1 MKQVALNEDINT
13 MLNTIVE
20 RRKARGELVI
30 NKKYV
35 IAELVKAELKKDM
48 RK

>member
-1 MKQVALNEDINT
+1 MKQVALNDDINE
-13 MLNTIVE
+13 MLNKIVE
-20 RRKARGELVI
+20 RRKGRGELVI

-35 IAELVKAELKKDM
+35 IAELVKAELKKEM